1 MNAELARRAPA
12 ETESR
17 VVQVRIAGATARRTY
32 AYAVP
37 RGTSASVGDWVT
49 IPGNVVNEFGGF
61 GIVKG
66 YGRQGYDGPLKEIM
80 AVIPEPPKLMIRM
93 SVVKSKDGAAEIYD
107 EAVRDGWRGDR
118 LTALAVLGES
128 RLRSRGVR

>member
-107 EAVRDGWRGDR
+107 EAVRDGWRGD
-118 LTALAVLGES
+118 
-128 RLRSRGVR
+128 